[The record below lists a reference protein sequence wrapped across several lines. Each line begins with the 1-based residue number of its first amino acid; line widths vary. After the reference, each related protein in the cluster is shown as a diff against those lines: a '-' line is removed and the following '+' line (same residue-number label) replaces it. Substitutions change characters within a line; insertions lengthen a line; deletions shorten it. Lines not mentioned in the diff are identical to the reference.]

1 MTKKRTK
8 QQKLSDQ
15 FDAFKC
21 MQKGEPLKRQ
31 GRKDGCIP
39 TKPTVFVPDLP
50 ESEVLKQCMTH
61 LRAIGIMC
69 NRNNT
74 GSGDIHG
81 TGQIYRYGIA
91 GGGDIIGLL
100 PTGKHLEIEAK
111 KGKGGLL
118 SPEQQRRKVDIET
131 NNGIY
136 LIVHGVAELSL
147 LLQLHGV

>member
-8 QQKLSDQ
+8 DQKLKDQ

-21 MQKGEPLKRQ
+21 MQKGEPVKRE
-31 GRKDGCIP
+31 GRKDGCIQ
-39 TKPTVFVPDLP
+39 TKPTVTVPDLP
-50 ESEVLKQCMTH
+50 ESVVLKQCMAH

-91 GGGDIIGLL
+91 GAGDIIGLFK
-100 PTGKHLEIEAK
+100 GGRHFEVECK

-118 SPEQQRRKVDIET
+118 SPEQQKRKKDIEA

-136 LIVHGVAELSL
+136 LIVHGVNELGL
-147 LLQLHGV
+147 LLRLLGV

>member
-1 MTKKRTK
+1 MKKRTK
-8 QQKLSDQ
+8 QQKLNDQ

-39 TKPTVFVPDLP
+39 TKPTVAVPDLP
-50 ESEVLKQCMTH
+50 ESEVLKQCMAY
-61 LRAIGIMC
+61 LKKINIMC

-74 GSGDIHG
+74 GFGDIHG
-81 TGQIYRYGIA
+81 TGQSYRYGIA
-91 GGGDIIGLL
+91 GAGDIIGLL
-100 PTGKHLEIEAK
+100 KDGKHLEIEAK

-118 SPEQQRRKVDIET
+118 SPEQQRREVDIET